1 MRSVI
6 EQHADLH
13 WFVVLNATCDDNIMQ
28 AFYEQQGSDAQ
39 GLWLGTQYED
49 WREVMPRIAAITT
62 DHPFV
67 EWALSDDAPQDWGM
81 LVASPFAFN
90 DVRDHLQSLTQVW
103 MPNVQHVFFRFYDP
117 RFGIKVAT
125 LCDDTE
131 RKKLMGPTA
140 IWLAKETYV
149 ENGDPAV
156 LNKKE
161 FPWWNVPE
169 SVVKGLSEDPSVLIT
184 NLLNGLSDYSQ
195 ALYEAYP
202 EPVLHKKAQRF
213 VAHYNGPEG
222 QYLATFIESI
232 KKEQHW
238 LGNF

>member
-39 GLWLGTQYED
+39 GLWLGTPYEE

-140 IWLAKETYV
+140 IWLAKEAYV

-169 SVVKGLSEDPSVLIT
+169 SVVKALTEDDPSTLIM
-184 NLLNGLSDYSQ
+184 NSLKWLKEECAD
-195 ALYEAYP
+195 LYFAYP
-202 EPVLHKKAQRF
+202 EAIVKAKTTHLIKRYKKTNPDISLNR
-213 VAHYNGPEG
+213 
-222 QYLATFIESI
+222 YLYQALQ
-232 KKEQHW
+232 KEVYR
-238 LGNF
+238 